1 MARHIDD
8 SKPLSDEDRQWLT
21 DWSRTAE
28 IERID
33 ALHNKSE
40 GQPDGQVLFDNLR
53 PLQSGS
59 DHSGEQEEPE
69 DPEKGEPPTF
79 ANLSAPQG
87 DTVEAKGDWYE
98 DEGITKEDLQDELG
112 ERELS
117 KSGTKQ
123 ELIERLRE
131 DDAAKA

>member
-33 ALHNKSE
+33 ALHGVES
-40 GQPDGQVLFDNLR
+40 DGEQGAFFDDLH

-59 DHSGEQEEPE
+59 DFSGEQEEPE
-69 DPEKGEPPTF
+69 DPLKGETDMGASQADSPAEVPDNWTQETDDE
-79 ANLSAPQG
+79 PY
-87 DTVEAKGDWYE
+87 DDW
-98 DEGITKEDLQDELG
+98 TKDDLADELG
-112 ERELS
+112 ERGLT
-117 KSGTKQ
+117 KSGNKD
-123 ELIERLRE
+123 ELVSRLR
-131 DDAAKA
+131 DSDAG